1 MNKLRLFH
9 IIVAFGA
16 AALFQLF
23 TPWAHAADAGK
34 QRAQSSYIIGDSIA
48 YGLQLDG
55 IEGKLQERLGGPS
68 KVSYD
73 GGRSIT
79 TPGNQIGKTAFESV
93 EADQKFLS
101 TADVIVIVLGM
112 NAMEDDFDQRQQEL
126 IRKLKSI
133 APQAAYYWVDIG
145 ATVDIHAK
153 VWNARNK
160 MIYDNASRLGYSVIS
175 RYKAIFGPNA
185 NPMEI
190 AGGKNFP
197 GWADETGIGGRGNI
211 HGYYPELTRAILA
224 AVAPMAP
231 PKPAVAAP
239 IPPTATTAGA
249 PGFSTYIL
257 GDSIAYGL
265 GIDGIENKLR
275 VNFGGVTRVNYD
287 GGRSITGRGTQ
298 IQQSALEAI
307 DADSQFI
314 ASADALILIL
324 GMSPS
329 EVSFEDSQRVL
340 IEKIRK
346 VSPKVRI
353 FWVDIGATVSTHA
366 KFWSGRNKSIY
377 KNADSLNYTVISRYK
392 AIFGPTADPLNIK
405 SGANFPG
412 WENEGGLAGPGNIH
426 GYYSELS
433 DAVIRAI
440 GAATGKPVKVKK
452 VRTPVSVSH
461 RYIPTCWV
469 THWRSGLHKE
479 RLALKMQTEFG
490 GSTRISYDSGRSIT
504 TPGSH
509 IKKSALESVDID
521 REHIA
526 KANIIIIS
534 LGTNQ
539 NEESF
544 GASQIQLMEKL
555 KAIAPKAKYYWI
567 DIGATISTQAAGW
580 SARNKIIYDQAE
592 PLGYSVISRYK
603 AIFGPTADPLNITP
617 GRNFPDMETEPG
629 YGGPGNIHGAY
640 PALTEVILD
649 TISQHFGCIT
659 EKLAYSNH
667 TAGQ

>member
-23 TPWAHAADAGK
+23 APWAHAADAGK
-34 QRAQSSYIIGDSIA
+34 QRPQSSYIIGDSIA

-55 IEGKLQERLGGPS
+55 IESKLQERLGGPS

-79 TPGNQIGKTAFESV
+79 TPGNQIGKTAFESIV
-93 EADQKFLS
+93 ADQKFIS

-145 ATVDIHAK
+145 ATVDTLSIMLSS
-153 VWNARNK
+153 RNR

-175 RYKAIFGPNA
+175 RYKAIFGPDA
-185 NPMEI
+185 NPLEI
-190 AGGKNFP
+190 ASGKNFP
-197 GWADETGIGGRGNI
+197 GWADEPGIVGKGNI
-211 HGYYPELTRAILA
+211 HGYYSELTRAILTT
-224 AVAPMAP
+224 VAP
-231 PKPAVAAP
+231 AAP
-239 IPPTATTAGA
+239 AKPVVPAPIAPTENTASA
-249 PGFSTYIL
+249 PVFSTYIL

-265 GIDGIENKLR
+265 GKDGVENMLK

-346 VSPKVRI
+346 ISPKVRI
-353 FWVDIGATVSTHA
+353 FWVDIGATVSTQT
-366 KFWSGRNKSIY
+366 KFWSDRNKLIY
-377 KNADSLNYTVISRYK
+377 KNANRLNYTVISRYK

-405 SGANFPG
+405 SGQNFPG

-433 DAVIRAI
+433 DAIVRAI
-440 GAATGKPVKVKK
+440 GTATGKPVKIKK
-452 VRTPVSVSH
+452 VRTAC
-461 RYIPTCWV
+461 I
-469 THWRSGLHKE
+469 RSPQIYTYLLGDSLAFGLHKD
-479 RLALKMQTEFG
+479 RLSLKMQTEFG

-504 TPGSH
+504 MPGSH

-539 NEESF
+539 TEESF
-544 GASQIQLMEKL
+544 GASQKQLMEKL

-640 PALTEVILD
+640 PTMTEVILD
-649 TISQHFGCIT
+649 TISQHLGCNT
-659 EKLAYSNH
+659 EK
-667 TAGQ
+667 